1 MKQTILTLLLF
12 VATFGFRA
20 GAQELNCQVTIN
32 VDQVQDL
39 VDEEMFK
46 TLQQSVTEYMND
58 RKWSNAQISVAE
70 RINCAIYIT
79 IKSVED
85 SRYTGDIQIQA
96 SRPVYNTSYTTTT
109 FNFKDSEFSFTYQE
123 YEPLVY
129 NDNMFENNLT
139 CVLNFYAYL
148 ILGID
153 FDTFS
158 LRGGDMFFSK
168 AETFAIMGQSSQ
180 EAGWQTFG
188 SSRNRSAIIAAFT
201 EERMAPYREMM
212 YKYHRLG
219 LDQMFMTPDK
229 GRKVITQ
236 ALQTLDEVY
245 SANSMSVLLPIFSDS
260 KLDELVNLYSEA
272 PQSEREEVYKLLY
285 GIYPTEGQRL
295 QQLRKGKTD

>member
-1 MKQTILTLLLF
+1 MKRFIPILLLL
-12 VATFGFRA
+12 VTSHIDIQ
-20 GAQELNCQVTIN
+20 AQELNCQVTIN
-32 VDQVQDL
+32 IDQVQDQ
-39 VDEEMFK
+39 VDEEMFN

-58 RKWSNAQISVAE
+58 RKWSNAQISIAE

-79 IKSVED
+79 IKSIED
-85 SRYTGDIQIQA
+85 SRYVGDIQIQA

-158 LRGGDMFFSK
+158 PRGGDVFFRK

-188 SSRNRSAIIAAFT
+188 SSRNRSAIISSFT
-201 EERMAPYREMM
+201 EERLAPYREMM

-219 LDQMFMTPDK
+219 LDQMSMYPDK
-229 GRKVITQ
+229 GRKAIKQELT
-236 ALQTLDEVY
+236 TLKEVY
-245 SANSMSVLLPIFSDS
+245 
-260 KLDELVNLYSEA
+260 
-272 PQSEREEVYKLLY
+272 
-285 GIYPTEGQRL
+285 
-295 QQLRKGKTD
+295 

>member
-1 MKQTILTLLLF
+1 MKRFIPILLLL
-12 VATFGFRA
+12 VTSHIDIQ
-20 GAQELNCQVTIN
+20 AQELNCQVTIN
-32 VDQVQDL
+32 IDQVQDQ
-39 VDEEMFK
+39 VDEEMFN

-58 RKWSNAQISVAE
+58 RKWSNAQISIAE

-79 IKSVED
+79 IKSIED
-85 SRYTGDIQIQA
+85 SRYVGDIQIQA

-158 LRGGDMFFSK
+158 PRGGDVFFRK

-188 SSRNRSAIIAAFT
+188 SSRNRSAIIASFT
-201 EERMAPYREMM
+201 EERLAPYREMM

-219 LDQMFMTPDK
+219 LDQMSMSPDK

-236 ALQTLDEVY
+236 ALQTLKEVY
-245 SANSMSVLLPIFSDS
+245 STNSMSVLLPIFSDS

-272 PQSEREEVYKLLY
+272 PQQEREDVYKLLS

>member
-1 MKQTILTLLLF
+1 MKRFIPILLLL
-12 VATFGFRA
+12 VTSHIDIQ
-20 GAQELNCQVTIN
+20 AQELNCQVTIN
-32 VDQVQDL
+32 IDQVQDQ
-39 VDEEMFK
+39 VDEEMFN

-58 RKWSNAQISVAE
+58 RKWSNAQISIAE

-79 IKSVED
+79 IKSIED
-85 SRYTGDIQIQA
+85 SRYVGDIQIQA

-158 LRGGDMFFSK
+158 PRGGDVFFRK

-188 SSRNRSAIIAAFT
+188 SSRNRSAIISSFT
-201 EERMAPYREMM
+201 EERLSPYREMM

-219 LDQMFMTPDK
+219 LDQMSMSPDK

-236 ALQTLDEVY
+236 ALQTLKEVY
-245 SANSMSVLLPIFSDS
+245 STNSMSVLLPIFSDS

-272 PQSEREEVYKLLY
+272 PQQEREDVYKLLS